1 MLTLLTEL
9 LIGTVIG
16 TLVLLG
22 ICVVLT
28 VGKYTIK
35 MVKLFL
41 EEIKWLNKGISEL
54 VVPRKQK

>member
-9 LIGTVIG
+9 LIG

-28 VGKYTIK
+28 VGQYTIK
-35 MVKLFL
+35 MGKLFL

>member
-1 MLTLLTEL
+1 MLSLLTSL
-9 LIGTVIG
+9 LLGTVIG

-28 VGKYTIK
+28 VGKYTLDIG
-35 MVKLFL
+35 KLFL
-41 EEIKWLNKGISEL
+41 EEIKWLNNGISEL